1 MFRIVPL
8 ILIGGF
14 AMTIGS
20 LASAAEKVENKTPAA
35 LDFKMKTLS
44 GKEADL
50 SKHLGDVVMVV
61 NVASKCGL
69 TPQYEQ
75 LQQLHEK
82 YSDKGLAIL
91 GFPCNQFLKQEPGTA
106 EEIKDFCRVNYGVT
120 FPMFAK
126 IEVNGK
132 GACDLYKHLTS
143 LDTKPKEAGEITW
156 NFEKF
161 VIGRGGEVVARFS
174 PRTKP
179 DAPEVIKLIE
189 EELAKK

>member
-1 MFRIVPL
+1 MFRLVPL
-8 ILIGGF
+8 TLFGGF
-14 AMTIGS
+14 AMTVGS
-20 LASAAEKVENKTPAA
+20 LASAAEKVEKKTPAA

-44 GKEADL
+44 GKEAGL

-69 TPQYEQ
+69 TPQYKQ

-143 LDTKPKEAGEITW
+143 LDTKPKGAGKITW

-179 DAPEVIKLIE
+179 DSPKVIKVIE
-189 EELAKK
+189 DELAKK

>member
-1 MFRIVPL
+1 
-8 ILIGGF
+8 
-14 AMTIGS
+14 MTIGS
-20 LASAAEKVENKTPAA
+20 LASAAETVENKTPAA

-50 SKHLGDVVMVV
+50 SKHLGHVVMVV

-75 LQQLHEK
+75 LQRLHEK

-106 EEIKDFCRVNYGVT
+106 EDIKEFCRVNYGVT

-126 IEVNGK
+126 IEVKGK

-143 LDTKPKEAGEITW
+143 LDTKPKGSGKITW

-161 VIGRGGEVVARFS
+161 VIGRRERGPPRILSGERGRSRASRGRGHAGRGRLRRS
-174 PRTKP
+174 
-179 DAPEVIKLIE
+179 
-189 EELAKK
+189 